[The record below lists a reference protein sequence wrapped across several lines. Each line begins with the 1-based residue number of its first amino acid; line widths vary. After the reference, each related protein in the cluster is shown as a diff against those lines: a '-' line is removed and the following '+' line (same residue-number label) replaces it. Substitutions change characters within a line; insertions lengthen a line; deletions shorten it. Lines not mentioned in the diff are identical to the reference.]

1 MFFIFF
7 NLSFSVNYMHV
18 FTITLHQKI
27 YFMKQII
34 SFVAFLFFPIF
45 LFAQTVVSININ
57 GSINPASAEYIHQ
70 SIEKAE
76 SQKAE
81 CLLIHLNTPGGLL
94 NSTRDIVS
102 DFFKSTVPIV
112 VYVSQQGAHAGSA
125 GVFITM
131 AANVAVMAPGTNI
144 GAAHPVTMQGTTD
157 TIMNTKGTNDAA
169 AFIRTI
175 AEKRHRNVK
184 WAEEAVR
191 YSVAITEEEAIQDS
205 VIDYIA
211 NDDREL
217 LVQLDGKKIEVNGGT
232 KILQTKNAGIQS
244 SEMGFFQKILNAIS
258 DPNISYIL
266 MMLGFFGLIFELF
279 NPGAIFPGIAGV
291 IFLVLAFYSMS
302 SMPVNYAGL
311 SLIIF
316 GVLLFLLEIKIVSH
330 GLLTIGGI
338 ISLLLGSMFLF
349 RRSPTENIVAV
360 SWGVIISTTIVTS
373 LFFLFIVG
381 MGLKAQWL
389 KPATGAHAMIGSKGE
404 AINLFDP
411 DGMIKINGEMWNA
424 ISLSG
429 KISAGENVIVKEIK
443 DLTLYV
449 ERV

>member
-1 MFFIFF
+1 MKHLLSLAIIFF
-7 NLSFSVNYMHV
+7 LPTMLFS
-18 FTITLHQKI
+18 
-27 YFMKQII
+27 
-34 SFVAFLFFPIF
+34 
-45 LFAQTVVSININ
+45 QTVVSININ
-57 GSINPASAEYIHQ
+57 GGINPASAEYIHQ
-70 SIEKAE
+70 SIKKAE

-112 VYVSQQGAHAGSA
+112 VYVSPSGAHAGSA

-131 AANVAVMAPGTNI
+131 AANVAAMAPGTNI
-144 GAAHPVTMQGTTD
+144 GAAHPVSMQGTTD

-191 YSVAITEEEAIQDS
+191 YSVAITDEEAIQDS

-217 LVQLDGKKIEVNGGT
+217 LVQIDGQKMEVNGGI
-232 KILQTKNAGIQS
+232 KILQTKNASIQS
-244 SEMGFFQKILNAIS
+244 SDMGFFQKVLDKIS

-316 GVLLFLLEIKIVSH
+316 GILLFLLEIKIISH
-330 GLLTIGGI
+330 GILTIGGI
-338 ISLLLGSMFLF
+338 VSVLLGSMFLF
-349 RRSPTENIVAV
+349 RQTSTESVTAV
-360 SWGVIISTTIVTS
+360 SRSIIFATTAVTT
-373 LFFLFIVG
+373 LFFMFVVG
-381 MGLKAQWL
+381 MGLKAQRL
-389 KPATGAHAMIGSKGE
+389 KPVTGNNALIGMRGN
-404 AINLFDP
+404 ALTIIDP
-411 DGMIKINGEMWNA
+411 SGMVKVNGETWRA
-424 ISLSG
+424 ISISG
-429 KISAGENVIVKEIK
+429 KINEGEKIIVKEIK
-443 DLTLYV
+443 DLTLYIEAV
-449 ERV
+449 

>member
-1 MFFIFF
+1 MKHLLSLALYFFLPTI
-7 NLSFSVNYMHV
+7 LFS
-18 FTITLHQKI
+18 
-27 YFMKQII
+27 
-34 SFVAFLFFPIF
+34 
-45 LFAQTVVSININ
+45 QTVISININ
-57 GSINPASAEYIHQ
+57 GGINPASAEYIHQ
-70 SIEKAE
+70 SVERAEKE
-76 SQKAE
+76 KAE

-112 VYVSQQGAHAGSA
+112 VYVSPSGAHAGSA
-125 GVFITM
+125 GVFITL
-131 AANVAVMAPGTNI
+131 AANIAVMAPGTNI
-144 GAAHPVTMQGTTD
+144 GAAHPVTMQGTVD
-157 TIMNTKGTNDAA
+157 SIMNTKGTNDAA

-175 AEKRHRNVK
+175 AEKRHRNVQ

-191 YSVAITEEEAIQDS
+191 YSVSITEEEAIQDS

-211 NDDREL
+211 NNDREL
-217 LVQLDGKKIEVNGGT
+217 LVQIDGKKIEVSGGT
-232 KILQTKNAGIQS
+232 KILQTKNASIQS
-244 SEMGFFQKILNAIS
+244 GEMGFFQKVLNAIS

-316 GVLLFLLEIKIVSH
+316 GILLFLLEIKIISH

-338 ISLLLGSMFLF
+338 ISVLLGSMFLF
-349 RRSPTENIVAV
+349 RQTSTENVTAV
-360 SWGVIISTTIVTS
+360 SRSIIYTTTAVTT
-373 LFFLFIVG
+373 LFFMFVVG
-381 MGLKAQWL
+381 MGLKAQRL
-389 KPATGAHAMIGSKGE
+389 KPATGNNALIGITGV
-404 AINLFDP
+404 ALTIIDP
-411 DGMIKINGEMWNA
+411 SGMVKVNGETWRA
-424 ISLSG
+424 IVLGG
-429 KISAGENVIVKEIK
+429 KVNEGQKIIVKEIK

-449 ERV
+449 EAVS

>member
-1 MFFIFF
+1 MKHLLSLALYFFLPTI
-7 NLSFSVNYMHV
+7 LFS
-18 FTITLHQKI
+18 
-27 YFMKQII
+27 
-34 SFVAFLFFPIF
+34 
-45 LFAQTVVSININ
+45 QTVVSININ
-57 GSINPASAEYIHQ
+57 GGINPASAEYIHQ
-70 SIEKAE
+70 SIIKAE
-76 SQKAE
+76 NQKAE

-94 NSTRDIVS
+94 NSTRDIIS

-112 VYVSQQGAHAGSA
+112 VYVSPSGAHAGSA

-131 AANVAVMAPGTNI
+131 AANVAAMAPGTNI
-144 GAAHPVTMQGTTD
+144 GAAHPVSMQGTTD

-175 AEKRHRNVK
+175 AEKRHRNAK

-191 YSVAITEEEAIQDS
+191 YSVAITDEEAIQDS

-217 LVQLDGKKIEVNGGT
+217 LVQIDGKKMEVNGGV
-232 KILQTKNAGIQS
+232 KILQTKNASIQS
-244 SEMGFFQKILNAIS
+244 SDMGFFQKILDKIS

-316 GVLLFLLEIKIVSH
+316 GVLLFLLEIKIISH
-330 GLLTIGGI
+330 GILTIGGI

-349 RRSPTENIVAV
+349 RKSPTENIVAV

-381 MGLKAQWL
+381 MGLKAQVL
-389 KPATGAHAMIGSKGE
+389 KPVSGLASMIGSKGE
-404 AINLFDP
+404 AMNLIDP
-411 DGMIKINGEMWNA
+411 SGMVKINGEMWKA

-429 KISAGENVIVKEIK
+429 KINAGESVIVKEIR
-443 DLTLYV
+443 DLTLYIEQV
-449 ERV
+449 

>member
-1 MFFIFF
+1 MFFT
-7 NLSFSVNYMHV
+7 MK
-18 FTITLHQKI
+18 LHQKKI
-27 YFMKQII
+27 FMKQILSLSI
-34 SFVAFLFFPIF
+34 ILIFPIF
-45 LFAQTVVSININ
+45 VFSQSVVSININ
-57 GSINPASAEYIHQ
+57 GTINPASAEYIHQ
-70 SIEKAE
+70 SIKKAE
-76 SQKAE
+76 DQKAE

-112 VYVSQQGAHAGSA
+112 VYVYPSGAHAGSA
-125 GVFITM
+125 GVFITL
-131 AANVAVMAPGTNI
+131 AANVAAMAPGTNI

-175 AEKRHRNVK
+175 AEKRHRNMQ

-217 LVQLDGKKIEVNGGT
+217 LVQIDGKKMEVNGGT
-232 KILQTKNAGIQS
+232 KILQTKNASIRS
-244 SEMGFFQKILNAIS
+244 SEMGFFQKILNQLS

-279 NPGAIFPGIAGV
+279 NPGSIFPGIAGV

-316 GVLLFLLEIKIVSH
+316 GILLFLLEIKIVSH

-338 ISLLLGSMFLF
+338 ISVLLGSMFLF
-349 RRSPTENIVAV
+349 RQSPTENIVAV
-360 SWGVIISTTIVTS
+360 SRSVIYTTTAVTA
-373 LFFLFIVG
+373 LFFIFIVG
-381 MGLKAQWL
+381 MGLKAQRL
-389 KPATGAHAMIGSKGE
+389 KPATGLNAMIGAKGE
-404 AINLFDP
+404 AINLIDP
-411 DGMIKINGEMWNA
+411 SGMVTVNGEMWNA

-429 KISAGENVIVKEIK
+429 KINEGDTIVVKEIK

-449 ERV
+449 EHV

>member
-1 MFFIFF
+1 
-7 NLSFSVNYMHV
+7 
-18 FTITLHQKI
+18 
-27 YFMKQII
+27 MKQ
-34 SFVAFLFFPIF
+34 LIF
-45 LFAQTVVSININ
+45 LAICFFLPALLVAQKVVSIKVN
-57 GSINPASAEYIHQ
+57 GGINPASAEYIHKG
-70 SIEKAE
+70 IEKAE
-76 SQKAE
+76 DEKAE

-94 NSTRDIVS
+94 TSTRAIIS
-102 DFFKSTVPIV
+102 DMLKSTVPII
-112 VYVSQQGAHAGSA
+112 VYVSPAGAHAGSA
-125 GVFITM
+125 GVFITL

-144 GAAHPVTMQGTTD
+144 GAAHPVTMQGTVD
-157 TIMNTKGTNDAA
+157 SIMNTKGTDDAA

-175 AEKRHRNVK
+175 ADKRHRNVQ

-191 YSVAITEEEAIQDS
+191 YSVSVTDEEAIQDS

-217 LVQLDGKKIEVNGGT
+217 LAQLDGKSMQVNGGT
-232 KILQTKNAGIQS
+232 KILHTKNASIQS

-316 GVLLFLLEIKIVSH
+316 GILLFLLEIKIISH

-338 ISLLLGSMFLF
+338 IS
-349 RRSPTENIVAV
+349 V
-360 SWGVIISTTIVTS
+360 SYT
-373 LFFLFIVG
+373 
-381 MGLKAQWL
+381 
-389 KPATGAHAMIGSKGE
+389 
-404 AINLFDP
+404 
-411 DGMIKINGEMWNA
+411 
-424 ISLSG
+424 
-429 KISAGENVIVKEIK
+429 
-443 DLTLYV
+443 
-449 ERV
+449 

>member
-1 MFFIFF
+1 MKQLLSLAIIFF
-7 NLSFSVNYMHV
+7 LPTILFS
-18 FTITLHQKI
+18 
-27 YFMKQII
+27 
-34 SFVAFLFFPIF
+34 
-45 LFAQTVVSININ
+45 QTVVSININ
-57 GSINPASAEYIHQ
+57 GGINPASAEYIHQ
-70 SIEKAE
+70 SVEKAE
-76 SQKAE
+76 KEKAE

-112 VYVSQQGAHAGSA
+112 VYVSPSGAHAGSA
-125 GVFITM
+125 GVFLTL
-131 AANVAVMAPGTNI
+131 AANIAVMAPGTNI
-144 GAAHPVTMQGTTD
+144 GAAHPVTMQGTVD
-157 TIMNTKGTNDAA
+157 SIMNAKGTNDAA

-175 AEKRHRNVK
+175 AEKRHRNVQ

-191 YSVAITEEEAIQDS
+191 YSVSITEEEAIQDS

-217 LVQLDGKKIEVNGGT
+217 LVQIDGKKIEVNGGA
-232 KILQTKNAGIQS
+232 KILHTKNASIQS
-244 SEMGFFQKILNAIS
+244 GEMGFFQKVLNAIS

-316 GVLLFLLEIKIVSH
+316 GILLFLLEIKIVSH

-349 RRSPTENIVAV
+349 RQTSTESVTAV
-360 SWGVIISTTIVTS
+360 SRSIIFTTTAVTT
-373 LFFLFIVG
+373 LFFMFVVG
-381 MGLKAQWL
+381 MGLKAQRL
-389 KPATGAHAMIGSKGE
+389 KPVTGNNALIGMKGS
-404 AINLFDP
+404 ALTIIDP
-411 DGMIKINGEMWNA
+411 SGMVKVNGETWKA
-424 ISLSG
+424 IALTG
-429 KISAGENVIVKEIK
+429 KVSEGQKIIVKEIK

-449 ERV
+449 EAVT

>member
-1 MFFIFF
+1 MKHLLSLAIIFF
-7 NLSFSVNYMHV
+7 LPTMLFS
-18 FTITLHQKI
+18 
-27 YFMKQII
+27 
-34 SFVAFLFFPIF
+34 
-45 LFAQTVVSININ
+45 QTVVSININ
-57 GSINPASAEYIHQ
+57 GGINPASAEYIHQ
-70 SIEKAE
+70 SIKKAE

-112 VYVSQQGAHAGSA
+112 VYVSPSGAHAGSA

-131 AANVAVMAPGTNI
+131 AANVAAMAPGTNI
-144 GAAHPVTMQGTTD
+144 GAAHPVSMQGTTD

-191 YSVAITEEEAIQDS
+191 YSVAITDEEAIQDS

-217 LVQLDGKKIEVNGGT
+217 LVQIDGQKMEVNGGI
-232 KILQTKNAGIQS
+232 KILQTKNASIQS
-244 SEMGFFQKILNAIS
+244 SDMGFFQKVLDKIS

-316 GVLLFLLEIKIVSH
+316 GILLFLLEIKIISH
-330 GLLTIGGI
+330 GILTIGGI
-338 ISLLLGSMFLF
+338 VSVLLGSMFLF
-349 RRSPTENIVAV
+349 RQTSTESVTAV
-360 SWGVIISTTIVTS
+360 SRSIIFATTAVTT
-373 LFFLFIVG
+373 LFFLFVVG
-381 MGLKAQWL
+381 MGLKAQRL
-389 KPATGAHAMIGSKGE
+389 KPVTGNNALIGMRGN
-404 AINLFDP
+404 ALTIIDP
-411 DGMIKINGEMWNA
+411 SGMVKVNGETWRA
-424 ISLSG
+424 ISISG
-429 KISAGENVIVKEIK
+429 KINEGEKIIVKEIK
-443 DLTLYV
+443 DLTLYIEAV
-449 ERV
+449 

>member
-1 MFFIFF
+1 
-7 NLSFSVNYMHV
+7 
-18 FTITLHQKI
+18 
-27 YFMKQII
+27 MKQLL
-34 SFVAFLFFPIF
+34 SLTLYLFLPTI
-45 LFAQTVVSININ
+45 LFSQTVVSININ
-57 GSINPASAEYIHQ
+57 GGINPASAEYIHQ
-70 SIEKAE
+70 SIIKAE
-76 SQKAE
+76 NQKAE

-112 VYVSQQGAHAGSA
+112 VYVSPAGAHAGSA

-131 AANVAVMAPGTNI
+131 AANVAAMAPGTNI
-144 GAAHPVTMQGTTD
+144 GAAHPVSMQGTTD

-175 AEKRHRNVK
+175 CEKRNRNAQ

-191 YSVAITEEEAIQDS
+191 YSVAITDEEAIQDS

-217 LVQLDGKKIEVNGGT
+217 LVQIDGKKMEVNGGT
-232 KILQTKNAGIQS
+232 KILQTKNASIQS
-244 SEMGFFQKILNAIS
+244 SDMGFFQKILDKIS

-316 GVLLFLLEIKIVSH
+316 GVLLFLLEIKIISH
-330 GLLTIGGI
+330 GILTIGGI

-373 LFFLFIVG
+373 LFFLFVVG
-381 MGLKAQWL
+381 MGLKAQAL
-389 KPATGAHAMIGSKGE
+389 KPVSGLDSMIGTKGE
-404 AINLFDP
+404 SMNLIDP
-411 DGMIKINGEMWNA
+411 SGMVKINGEMWKA

-429 KISAGENVIVKEIK
+429 KINAGESVIVKEIR

-449 ERV
+449 EQV